1 VPRPK
6 GGASLADGVE
16 RAALIAV
23 ALLAAAALVAPSA
36 RGRACT
42 MLVALAGCPVL
53 LLADVW
59 NGASFAPYRDR
70 PAVLG
75 AGAVLGIVAVTVGA
89 LVLARRPGLV
99 AVGAV
104 VAMPFR
110 LPIAIGGATANLLLP
125 LYVVIGSAALA
136 HAAPR
141 LRRRPEAR
149 PPGEYAPGAIDW
161 LLAATLLLYS
171 VQATY
176 SSDFSQALQHL
187 LFFYVP
193 FAVLFAV
200 LVRLDWTPRL
210 LRHCLVAFVALGLLF
225 CVVGFAEEA
234 AGAVLWNDK
243 LIQGNA
249 YNPYFRVNS
258 LFYDPNILGRF
269 LVIVMALVATVV
281 GWSARRRDVR
291 AGVVVLLVLW
301 AGLLITLSQSSLGAL
316 LVALAVLFAL
326 AGYGRVVGL
335 AIAALLVATVAVVI
349 AAPGALHLRSG
360 GDRALRKATSG
371 RTDLVRG
378 GADLYAERPL
388 LGFGAGSFEREYRR
402 LRGLSSA
409 QDVTAS
415 HTTPLTIAA
424 EQGVPGLALY
434 LALLAVAFTV
444 LGRRARD
451 AIPRA
456 AVVAAFAALVAH
468 TLVYASFLEDPL
480 VWALLAAG
488 AGLAARPSP
497 APVAGRR
504 AEVAAPAPPGARV
517 TAAESA

>member
-1 VPRPK
+1 M
-6 GGASLADGVE
+6 LA
-16 RAALIAV
+16 
-23 ALLAAAALVAPSA
+23 
-36 RGRACT
+36 
-42 MLVALAGCPVL
+42 ALAGCPVL

-59 NGASFAPYRDR
+59 NSASFAPYRDR

-75 AGAVLGIVAVTVGA
+75 AGAVLGIVAVAAGA
-89 LVLARRPGLV
+89 LLLTRRPGLS
-99 AVGAV
+99 AIGAV

-110 LPIAIGGATANLLLP
+110 VPIAIGGATANLLLP
-125 LYVVIGSAALA
+125 LYVVIASAAVA
-136 HAAPR
+136 YAVPR
-141 LRRRPEAR
+141 LRRPAARRPDDAD
-149 PPGEYAPGAIDW
+149 GYAPGAVDKV
-161 LLAATLLLYS
+161 LAATLVLYAL
-171 VQATY
+171 QATY
-176 SSDFSQALQHL
+176 SSDFSQALQDL

-210 LRHCLVAFVALGLLF
+210 LRHCLLAFVALALLF
-225 CVVGFAEEA
+225 SAVGFVEEA
-234 AGAVLWNDK
+234 ARAVLWNDK

-249 YNPYFRVNS
+249 YNAYFRVNS
-258 LFYDPNILGRF
+258 LFYDPNIYGRF
-269 LVIVMALVATVV
+269 LAIVMALVGAVV

-291 AGVVVLLVLW
+291 AGAVVLFVLW
-301 AGLLITLSQSSLGAL
+301 VGLLTSLSQSSLGAL

-326 AGYGRVVGL
+326 GGYVRVVAL
-335 AIAALLVATVAVVI
+335 AACALLLATLAVLL

-360 GDRALRKATSG
+360 SDRALRKATSG

-378 GADLYAERPL
+378 GADLYAERPV
-388 LGFGAGSFEREYRR
+388 LGFGSGSFEREYRR

-444 LGRRARD
+444 LARRARD

-480 VWALLAAG
+480 AWALLAAG
-488 AGLAARPSP
+488 VALAARPAR
-497 APVAGRR
+497 APVGEPRTA
-504 AEVAAPAPPGARV
+504 AAAPARPGARV

>member
-1 VPRPK
+1 
-6 GGASLADGVE
+6 
-16 RAALIAV
+16 
-23 ALLAAAALVAPSA
+23 
-36 RGRACT
+36 

-53 LLADVW
+53 LLANVW
-59 NGASFAPYRDR
+59 NSASFAPYRDR

-75 AGAVLGIVAVTVGA
+75 AGAVLGIVAVGA
-89 LVLARRPGLV
+89 GAVVLARRPALV

-125 LYVVIGSAALA
+125 LYVVIGSAAIA

-141 LRRRPEAR
+141 LRRTATRPADD
-149 PPGEYAPGAIDW
+149 YVPGAVDKV
-161 LLAATLLLYS
+161 LAATLVLYA

-176 SSDFSQALQHL
+176 SSDFSQGVQHL

-210 LRHCLVAFVALGLLF
+210 LRHCLLAFVALALLF
-225 CVVGFAEEA
+225 CVVGFVEEA

-243 LIQGNA
+243 LIQGNL
-249 YNPYFRVNS
+249 YNAYFRVNS
-258 LFYDPNILGRF
+258 LFFDPNIYGRF
-269 LVIVMALVATVV
+269 LVIVMALVAAVA

-291 AGVVVLLVLW
+291 AGAAVLLVLW
-301 AGLLITLSQSSLGAL
+301 AGLLTTLSQSSLGAL

-326 AGYGRVVGL
+326 TGYGRVVGL
-335 AIAALLVATVAVVI
+335 AAAALLVAAVVVLI
-349 AAPGALHLRSG
+349 AAPGALQLRTN

-388 LGFGAGSFEREYRR
+388 LGFGSGSFEREYRR
-402 LRGLSSA
+402 LHGLSSA
-409 QDVTAS
+409 PNVAAS

-456 AVVAAFAALVAH
+456 GVVAAFAALVAH
-468 TLVYASFLEDPL
+468 TLVYADFLEDPL
-480 VWALLAAG
+480 AWALLAAG
-488 AGLAARPSP
+488 VALAVRPVRSFAGERH
-497 APVAGRR
+497 
-504 AEVAAPAPPGARV
+504 AETAAPLRPGARI
-517 TAAESA
+517 TAAERA